1 MQENIP
7 LTVERLTDEQER
19 EFRITSE
26 REIRSLLRSLY
37 EKRIL
42 AALYYD
48 GVNDFVMTTV
58 LEVGDK
64 ELWVEQGVDA
74 PKNRRIAEAGKI
86 TLVSLLDQ
94 VKIQFSVDRVR
105 AVTHKG
111 YPAFCLPL
119 PVNLYRLQHR
129 EYYRLMLPQSEHL
142 RCIIP
147 IGGQSA
153 ASHEVPV
160 MDISLGGARL
170 SYAAG
175 EIEFVPGRTYP
186 GCRIDL
192 PGEGEI
198 NVTITVKSLVTV
210 SPKSG
215 QVIKRVGCEFKN
227 LDNAS
232 NILLQRYVTKVQ
244 RLRAAA

>member
-26 REIRSLLRSLY
+26 REIKSLLRSLY
-37 EKRIL
+37 EKGIL

-48 GVNDFVMTTV
+48 GTKDFVMTTV

-94 VKIQFSVDRVR
+94 VKIQFSIDRVR
-105 AVTHKG
+105 VVTHQG

-119 PVNLYRLQHR
+119 PVNLYRLQQR
-129 EYYRLMLPQSEHL
+129 EYYRLMLSQSEHL

-147 IGGQSA
+147 IGQPV

-170 SYAAG
+170 SYTAG
-175 EIEFVPGRTYP
+175 EIEFVPGQTYS

-198 NVTITVKSLVTV
+198 SVTIAVKSLVTV

-232 NILLQRYVTKVQ
+232 NSLLQRYVTKVQ

>member
-1 MQENIP
+1 
-7 LTVERLTDEQER
+7 
-19 EFRITSE
+19 
-26 REIRSLLRSLY
+26 
-37 EKRIL
+37 
-42 AALYYD
+42 
-48 GVNDFVMTTV
+48 
-58 LEVGDK
+58 
-64 ELWVEQGVDA
+64 
-74 PKNRRIAEAGKI
+74 
-86 TLVSLLDQ
+86 
-94 VKIQFSVDRVR
+94 
-105 AVTHKG
+105 
-111 YPAFCLPL
+111 
-119 PVNLYRLQHR
+119 
-129 EYYRLMLPQSEHL
+129 
-142 RCIIP
+142 
-147 IGGQSA
+147 
-153 ASHEVPV
+153 

-175 EIEFVPGRTYP
+175 EIEFVPGQTYP

-215 QVIKRVGCEFKN
+215 QVIKRVGCKFKD